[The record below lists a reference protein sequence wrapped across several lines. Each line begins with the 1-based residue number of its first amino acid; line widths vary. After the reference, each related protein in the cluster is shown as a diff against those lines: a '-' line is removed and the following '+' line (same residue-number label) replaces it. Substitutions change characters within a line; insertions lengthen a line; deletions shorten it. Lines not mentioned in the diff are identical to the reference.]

1 MISYVQEG
9 CGVFLD
15 RTAPVPRATD
25 RPDRRDGTILRH
37 PDSRDTRV
45 HLDREEDLTRRVFV
59 SLDPK
64 ISIEKAYNISSMQ
77 LPELE
82 TWYQMH
88 LQRAQDRVRNIL
100 EQARKP
106 FVSSSIPMSN
116 RPKRF
121 LTAIIVAL
129 VCATVGAV
137 VATGM
142 SAANSITVQK
152 LDMEIYALK
161 QHINDIHQVIQQ

>member
-1 MISYVQEG
+1 VQEG

-15 RTAPVPRATD
+15 CTAHVSRATD
-25 RPDRRDGTILRH
+25 RADRRDGTILRN

-45 HLDREEDLTRRVFV
+45 ILTEKRILTRRVFV

-77 LPELE
+77 LPELQ

-106 FVSSSIPMSN
+106 FVSSTISMSN

-161 QHINDIHQVIQQ
+161 QHINNIHQVIK